1 MRRAILAAATA
12 MIAIFHTAPVA
23 AQQFTPEQCAA
34 IGPASERLD
43 CYDSIFR
50 TSRFTGGEAGQET
63 PDMGL
68 WASGIEVSQIEGTE
82 RPFASLESEQLI
94 PAQPRGRAPAR
105 LTVLCQDGQ
114 PVVQFSFAGQFMGT
128 ETSRSGLIT
137 IQFDRQPPR
146 SQSLDLSADRMALG
160 FFSED
165 DARGFID
172 RLLVTNRLIVR
183 AQPQGERS
191 VTVSFQIE
199 GIEQALQPVREACG
213 W

>member
-1 MRRAILAAATA
+1 MRRAILAAATV
-12 MIAIFHTAPVA
+12 MIALFHASPGVG
-23 AQQFTPEQCAA
+23 QQFNPEQCAA

-50 TSRFTGGEAGQET
+50 SGRFSGGNEEGNPE
-63 PDMGL
+63 MGL
-68 WASGIEVSQIEGTE
+68 WASGVEVSQIEGTE

-105 LTVLCQDGQ
+105 LTILCQDEQ

-146 SQSLDLSADRMALG
+146 SQSLDLSGDRTALG

-165 DARGFID
+165 DARAFID